1 MLNKEEDVIEENKGM
16 AIDLV
21 NRFYNKSPMYDFEDL
36 LQVALMSMVKA
47 HRAYE
52 TDKSLFSTFATVCMR
67 NDLIKFINKNKT
79 PKNKEIPLSD
89 PMKNH
94 LLSETEDDSDEY
106 VPDSLTPQ
114 EMAIF
119 YYKKR
124 GYKDIE
130 VRDIL
135 GVSRKEYKQIVTS
148 CFKKVIDSNA

>member
-67 NDLIKFINKNKT
+67 NDLIKFINKNKK

-89 PMKNH
+89 SMKNH

-106 VPDSLTPQ
+106 VPDSLNPQ

-135 GVSRKEYKQIVTS
+135 GVSRKEYKQIVNS

>member
-67 NDLIKFINKNKT
+67 NDLIKFINKNKK

-135 GVSRKEYKQIVTS
+135 GVSRKEYKQIVIS

>member
-67 NDLIKFINKNKT
+67 NDLIKFINKNKK

-135 GVSRKEYKQIVTS
+135 GVSRKEYKQR
-148 CFKKVIDSNA
+148 

>member
-67 NDLIKFINKNKT
+67 NDLIKFINKNKK

-89 PMKNH
+89 SMKNH

>member
-67 NDLIKFINKNKT
+67 NDLIKFINKNKK

>member
-1 MLNKEEDVIEENKGM
+1 MLKKEEDVIEENKGM

-67 NDLIKFINKNKT
+67 NDLIKFINKNKK